1 MMLHPKNSSFVQ
13 PLIQFFEQYYPV
25 SELLI
30 ADYEKHCS
38 LVTVRKNKHI
48 VSPIDSNAALYFV
61 KSGIVRGFVK
71 DGTKDITTWFSFGNN
86 IVGAIRHPD
95 HKAYH
100 SVEYLQALEEC
111 ELIRIPYTLID
122 ATYAKYEEA
131 NVIGRKLLALHY
143 YAASE
148 RSILA
153 RIPNALRRYRTLE
166 ESKKIDMSRIPQ
178 RYLASYL
185 GMRLET
191 LSRIRSKELHKE
203 TQVVPTPL
211 AEGI

>member
-1 MMLHPKNSSFVQ
+1 MVLHPQNTSFVA
-13 PLIQFFEQYYPV
+13 PLIQFLEQYHPI
-25 SELLI
+25 SAAMAAE
-30 ADYEKHCS
+30 YEKNCS
-38 LVTVRKNKHI
+38 LITIRKNKHI

-61 KSGIVRGFVK
+61 KSGIVRGFIK

-95 HKAYH
+95 QKAYH
-100 SVEYLQALEEC
+100 SVEYLQALDDC

-122 ATYAKYEEA
+122 MIYANYKEA
-131 NVIGRKLLALHY
+131 NIIGRKLLALHY
-143 YAASE
+143 FAASE

-153 RIPNALRRYRTLE
+153 RIPNALRRYQRLA
-166 ESKKIDMSRIPQ
+166 ESKKIDVNKIPL

-191 LSRIRSKELHKE
+191 LSRIRSKELHKDE
-203 TQVVPTPL
+203 VHELPVSVTK
-211 AEGI
+211 

>member
-1 MMLHPKNSSFVQ
+1 MANPNKSSFVQ
-13 PLIQFFEQYYPV
+13 PLIQYMEQYHQV
-25 SELLI
+25 SNNLI
-30 ADYEKHCS
+30 AEYEKHCT
-38 LVTVRKNKHI
+38 LVTVKKNKHI
-48 VSPIDSNAALYFV
+48 VSPVDSNAALFFV
-61 KSGIVRGFVK
+61 KNGIVRGFIK
-71 DGTKDITTWFSFGNN
+71 DGTKDITTWFCFGNN

-95 HKAYH
+95 FQSNH
-100 SVEYLQALEEC
+100 SVEYLQALEDC

-122 ATYAKYEEA
+122 YAYANFEET

-153 RIPNALRRYRTLE
+153 RIPNALRRYRRLA
-166 ESKKIDMSRIPQ
+166 ESKKMDLNKIPL

-191 LSRIRSKELHKE
+191 LSRIRSKELHKTE
-203 TQVVPTPL
+203 DRGVQISI
-211 AEGI
+211 EK